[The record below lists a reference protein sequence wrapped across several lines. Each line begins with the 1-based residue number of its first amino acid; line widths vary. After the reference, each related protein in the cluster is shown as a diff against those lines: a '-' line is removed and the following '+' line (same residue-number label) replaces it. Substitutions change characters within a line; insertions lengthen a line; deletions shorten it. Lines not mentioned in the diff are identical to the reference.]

1 MKAVVFPSVVSGV
14 VLAPPGKSLMQRA
27 CALALLNNGV
37 TRIFNPGKSEDDLA
51 ALSIIQQLGANVT
64 EGKDFIEI
72 NNDGQIKGPA
82 LLNCGESGLS
92 GRMFA
97 AIAAISP
104 QEMIIEGKGSLLN
117 RPMHFFET
125 FFPQSGIEVQ
135 MTNGHLPMKLK
146 GPLKQQ
152 DISIDAS
159 GSSQYLTGLLFA
171 LSAIAEKRLHI
182 NVTNLVSKPYIDL
195 SLQMLKDFG
204 YRITHQNYQ
213 QFAIEASDK
222 KRRAINYTIEGDWS
236 GAAFYLVAAAI
247 SGKVFIKGLNQN
259 SYQADKAVLQVLKNA
274 GIRYSETNDELLVYS
289 TEQIKAFEF
298 DATDCPDL
306 FPPLVVLALYAKGIS
321 VVKGVSRLIGKESN
335 RAESLKEVFTSLGG
349 KISIDN
355 DLMYI
360 SGNAELSG
368 GEIDS
373 FGDHRIAMAAAIAGL
388 KANGPVL
395 IKNAGVIAKSF
406 PGFYQQLVLL
416 GAQIELIN
424 E

>member
-1 MKAVVFPSVVSGV
+1 MKAVVSPSVVSGV

-37 TRIFNPGKSEDDLA
+37 TRIYNPGNSEDDLA
-51 ALSIIQQLGANVT
+51 ALSIIQQLGASVT
-64 EGKDFIEI
+64 KGPDFIEI
-72 NNDGQIKGPA
+72 ISDGQIKGPA
-82 LLNCGESGLS
+82 TLNCGESGLS
-92 GRMFA
+92 CRMFA
-97 AIAAISP
+97 AIAAIST
-104 QEMIIEGKGSLLN
+104 QEMIIEGTGSLLN
-117 RPMHFFET
+117 RPMHFFED

-146 GPLKQQ
+146 GLWKQQ
-152 DISIDAS
+152 DITIDAS

-182 NVTNLVSKPYIDL
+182 NVINLVSKPYIDL

-204 YRITHQNYQ
+204 YRLTHRNYQ
-213 QFAIEASDK
+213 QFIIEAADK
-222 KRRAINYTIEGDWS
+222 KSSTISYTIEGDWS
-236 GAAFYLVAAAI
+236 GAAFYIVAAAI
-247 SGKVFIKGLNQN
+247 TGTISIKGLHQN
-259 SYQADKAVLQVLKNA
+259 SYQADKAILQVLKKA
-274 GIRYSETNDELLVYS
+274 GVRYSEKNDELVVFS
-289 TEQIKAFEF
+289 AKQIKAFEF

-306 FPPLVVLALYAKGIS
+306 FPPLVVLALYASGVS
-321 VVKGVSRLIGKESN
+321 VLKGVSRLIGKESN
-335 RAESLKEVFTSLGG
+335 RAETLKEVFTSLGG

-360 SGNAELSG
+360 SGKAELNG

-373 FGDHRIAMAAAIAGL
+373 FGDHRIAMATAIAGL

-406 PGFYQQLVLL
+406 PGLYQQLGLL
-416 GAQIELIN
+416 GAQVELIN

>member
-37 TRIFNPGKSEDDLA
+37 TRIYNPGNSEDDLA
-51 ALSIIQQLGANVT
+51 ALSIIQQLGASVT
-64 EGKDFIEI
+64 KGPDFIEI
-72 NNDGQIKGPA
+72 ISDGQIKGPA
-82 LLNCGESGLS
+82 TLNCGESGLS
-92 GRMFA
+92 CRMFA
-97 AIAAISP
+97 AIAAIST
-104 QEMIIEGKGSLLN
+104 QEMIIEGTGSLLN
-117 RPMHFFET
+117 RPMHFFED

-146 GPLKQQ
+146 GLWKQQ
-152 DISIDAS
+152 DITIDAS

-182 NVTNLVSKPYIDL
+182 NVINLVSKPYIDL

-204 YRITHQNYQ
+204 YRLTHRNYQ
-213 QFAIEASDK
+213 QFIIEAADK
-222 KRRAINYTIEGDWS
+222 KSSTISYTIEGDWS
-236 GAAFYLVAAAI
+236 GAAFYIVAAAI
-247 SGKVFIKGLNQN
+247 TGTISIKGLHQN
-259 SYQADKAVLQVLKNA
+259 SYQADKAILQVLKKA
-274 GIRYSETNDELLVYS
+274 GVRYSEKNDELVVFS
-289 TEQIKAFEF
+289 AKQIKAFEF

-306 FPPLVVLALYAKGIS
+306 FPPLVVLALYASGVS
-321 VVKGVSRLIGKESN
+321 VLKGVSRLIGKESN
-335 RAESLKEVFTSLGG
+335 RAETLKEVFTSLGG

-360 SGNAELSG
+360 SGKAELNG

-406 PGFYQQLVLL
+406 PGLYQQLGLL
-416 GAQIELIN
+416 GAQVELIN